1 MLSPQ
6 KTLLIPGLAGEL
18 EILPVDAASKKTA
31 IICHPHPLQ
40 GGTMTNKVV
49 TTLARTFAECECN
62 TVRFNFRGVGKSTG
76 EYDDG
81 RGELED
87 LKTVVAWAEK
97 HFQKNEKNALWLAGF
112 SFGGWIAAKG
122 ALQLSPQ
129 KLITVAPMFAR
140 LQKENLED
148 LKTDWILAQGEQDE
162 LLSAEALFAWVEQ
175 LSHPPRVLR
184 FPETG
189 HFFHG
194 KLGMLRERL
203 RAVLCG
209 E

>member
-1 MLSPQ
+1 MMLLPQ
-6 KTLLIPGLAGEL
+6 KTLLIPGSAGEL

-40 GGTMTNKVV
+40 GGTMTNKIV
-49 TTLARTFAECECN
+49 TTLARTFADCGCN

-81 RGELED
+81 RGELDD
-87 LKTVVAWAEK
+87 LKTVVAWAK
-97 HFQKNEKNALWLAGF
+97 KNFQINELWLAGF
-112 SFGGWIAAKG
+112 SFGGWIATKG

-140 LQKENLED
+140 LKQENIED
-148 LKTDWILAQGEQDE
+148 LKTDWILVQGEQDE
-162 LLSAEALFAWVEQ
+162 LVSAEALFAWTEQ
-175 LSHPPRVLR
+175 LTHPPHILH

-194 KLGMLRERL
+194 KLGLLREQL
-203 RAVLCG
+203 TQVLCSN
-209 E
+209 